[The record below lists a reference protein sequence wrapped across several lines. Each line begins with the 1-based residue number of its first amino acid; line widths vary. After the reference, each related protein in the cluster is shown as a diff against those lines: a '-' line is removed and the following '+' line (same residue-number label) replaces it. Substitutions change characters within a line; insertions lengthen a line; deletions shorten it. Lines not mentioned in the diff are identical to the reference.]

1 MVHFSAA
8 SMLRA
13 MCVVCVLGVS
23 GVCGGVGWAATPE
36 QQQRWLDA
44 RLPADERAVLD
55 TIVGFSAPEFPD
67 EARWIEGDAVTLESL
82 HGKVVVLQS
91 WTRASAN
98 GRAAPRRV
106 QQLLSRFSEDD
117 VAIVAIHTPEGEQ
130 GLEQFVERVPVGV
143 RSVVDPVGAW
153 CDELGIFRRPV
164 TILIDRSGEI
174 RFAGVSY
181 AGLADAVGFLVKE
194 EAREK
199 KVAALPAR
207 DERTSAPVHPTQGP
221 TVRETSFPR
230 DTGNPRGANDLRGQK
245 GPKIEIG
252 QWVSNAPRSLADKVV
267 VVEFWA
273 TWCGPCIAG
282 IPHLNEL
289 QKAMGSRGV
298 IVGISDEDLSTVQN
312 FVRQREMNYAIACD
326 PERKMR
332 NVVGNRGIPHCIVMC
347 PEGIVRWQ
355 GHPAALSRET
365 LLQIADA
372 SGIGAADGGGEEESG
387 GGGGQI
393 TGKRWVEPKRG
404 S

>member
-1 MVHFSAA
+1 MVQSSAA
-8 SMLRA
+8 SALRVL
-13 MCVVCVLGVS
+13 CVVCALGVS
-23 GVCGGVGWAATPE
+23 GVCAELGWAATPE

-55 TIVGFSAPEFPD
+55 SIVGFAAPELPD
-67 EARWIEGDAVTLESL
+67 EARWIEGEAVTLESL
-82 HGKVVVLQS
+82 RGKVVVVQS

-117 VAIVAIHTPEGEQ
+117 VAIVAVHTPEGEQ

-143 RSVVDPVGAW
+143 RSAVDPVGAW
-153 CDELGIFRRPV
+153 CDEMGIFRRPV

-181 AGLADAVGFLVKE
+181 AGLANAVDFLVKE
-194 EAREK
+194 EARKK
-199 KVAALPAR
+199 KVPALPAR
-207 DERTSAPVHPTQGP
+207 AERTAAPVHPTQGP
-221 TVRETSFPR
+221 VVRETSFPR

-289 QKAMGSRGV
+289 QKSIGSRGV
-298 IVGISDEDLSTVQN
+298 IIGISDEDLSTVQN

-332 NVVGNRGIPHCIVMC
+332 NAVGNRGIPHCIVMC

-355 GHPAALSRET
+355 GHPASLSIEM
-365 LLQIADA
+365 LSQIADA
-372 SGIGAADGGGEEESG
+372 SGIGAAESG
-387 GGGGQI
+387 GEDETGAGGAI
-393 TGKRWVEPKRG
+393 TGKRWVEPQRG